1 MRKKLFFT
9 VILILFSVSLFAQ
22 DKSESKFGISFTG
35 FVKADFFA
43 DSRQVNT
50 IREGHFLLFPENE
63 LLDKNGEDINAK
75 SNLNFLSVQTR
86 VTGKINGPDFLNAKT
101 SGIIEA
107 EFFGTSEAD
116 VNGLR
121 LRHAFLKLD
130 WTNTSLLAGQYW
142 NPMFITD
149 CSPGTIS
156 FNTGAPF
163 QPFARNPQLRFTQK
177 FDALS
182 FTAVAYTQRD
192 FQSNGPDGFSS
203 KYLRNAVLP
212 GLHGQFKFEAGDNVF
227 GLGGGYKMLA
237 PRIST
242 PKNYKS
248 DETVGSFSALVFGK
262 FKFSDVLWK
271 IQGVYGQNMTD
282 LTMLGGYGVKSL
294 DTNTGIETYTNINIV
309 SAWTDI
315 SYTKNI
321 EVGLFAGFS
330 MNMGADDNF
339 TAFYGR
345 GGNIDNL
352 FRVSPRFA
360 VISGK
365 TKIAAEIEV
374 TSAAYGTI
382 NNADKG
388 KIENTKTITNVRGLL
403 AFIYNF

>member
-1 MRKKLFFT
+1 MRKVFLLGFLVF
-9 VILILFSVSLFAQ
+9 LSVSLYAQ
-22 DKSESKFGISFTG
+22 DKQEGKFGISFSG

-43 DSRQVNT
+43 DSRQVT
-50 IREGHFLLFPENE
+50 SIREGHFLLFPENE

-75 SNLNFLSVQTR
+75 PHLNFLSVQTR
-86 VTGKINGPDFLNAKT
+86 VTGKITGPDFLDAKT
-101 SGIIEA
+101 SGLIEA
-107 EFFGTSEAD
+107 EFFGTSDAD

-121 LRHAFLKLD
+121 LRHAFVKLD
-130 WTNTSLLAGQYW
+130 WTNTSFLAGQFW
-142 NPMFITD
+142 NPMFIVD
-149 CSPGTIS
+149 CFPGTIS
-156 FNTGAPF
+156 FNTGVPF

-177 FDALS
+177 FDNLS
-182 FTAVAYTQRD
+182 FTAVAYSQRD

-212 GLHGQFKFEAGDNVF
+212 GLHGQLRFEAGDNAF

-242 PKNYKS
+242 AKNYKS
-248 DETVGSFSALVFGK
+248 DETVGSLSALVFGK
-262 FKFSDVLWK
+262 FKFNDVLWK
-271 IQGVYGQNMTD
+271 IEGVYGQNMTD

-294 DTNTGIETYTNINIV
+294 DTNTGIETYTNINTV

-321 EVGLFAGFS
+321 EVGIFAGVS
-330 MNMGADDNF
+330 MNLGADDNF

-360 VISGK
+360 IISGK
-365 TKIAAEIEV
+365 TKIAAELEF
-374 TSAAYGTI
+374 TSAAYGTV
-382 NNADKG
+382 NYADKG
-388 KIENTKTITNVRGLL
+388 KVENTKSVTNIRGLL